1 MAVKTLFNT
10 SEQIQCQ
17 IVRLQSYVEYLVM
30 SLSDIKNELRR
41 TNDKLDDLKTGSNGS
56 TLRRYYDQQ

>member
-1 MAVKTLFNT
+1 VAVKTLFNT